1 MQSEEDDMKKLY
13 EASMKSDTST
23 LNILLQKDPLILH
36 RVSLSTFT
44 QTPLHISSLLGHVDF
59 ATSLLNQKP
68 NLAAELNSQGQSP
81 LHLASAEGN
90 SETVDVLL
98 RINAGMCLVADKNGR
113 IPLHLAAMRG
123 RVEVI
128 ERLIGACPE
137 SVRAKTNGGDTV
149 MHLCVKYSHLEALK
163 MLLRFSGKDGD
174 GEILNSMDNDGNNV
188 LQLAVIMKQVETIK
202 YLLSVPKIKVEANT
216 LSSIFKEHPTNLKDY
231 PSQQDSNNSE
241 NGGDWL
247 EKSRG
252 NLMVVATVI
261 AGMAFQAAINPPG
274 GVWESDNKE
283 CKAGT
288 SKLAYTNEARHH
300 QFILNNT
307 ISFCASLAT
316 IIILVSGIPLKKKV
330 YMWILLMG
338 MSITLFFTSATYV
351 VTLAAMKAPHDKAVD
366 HLIAA
371 YTWFWIVFLVVLVAF
386 YIFKFLIYFIKKMFV
401 SLVHVIVS
409 CFRL

>member
-1 MQSEEDDMKKLY
+1 MRSEEDDIKNLY
-13 EASMKSDTST
+13 EASMKFDTST

-36 RVSLSTFT
+36 RISLSAFT
-44 QTPLHISSLLGHVDF
+44 QTPLHISCLLGYVDF
-59 ATSLLNQKP
+59 AASLLNQKP

-90 SETVDVLL
+90 SEIVTTTYVTFSNTNIATLSILLQYECFLCVDVLL
-98 RINAGMCLVADKNGR
+98 SINAGICLVADQNGR

-137 SVRAKTNGGDTV
+137 SVRAKTNCGDTV
-149 MHLCVKYSHLEALK
+149 LHLCVEYSHLEALK
-163 MLLRFSGKDGD
+163 LLVTFLGKNGD
-174 GEILNSMDNDGNNV
+174 GEILNSMDDDGNNI

-274 GVWESDNKE
+274 GVWE
-283 CKAGT
+283 
-288 SKLAYTNEARHH
+288 
-300 QFILNNT
+300 
-307 ISFCASLAT
+307 
-316 IIILVSGIPLKKKV
+316 
-330 YMWILLMG
+330 
-338 MSITLFFTSATYV
+338 
-351 VTLAAMKAPHDKAVD
+351 
-366 HLIAA
+366 
-371 YTWFWIVFLVVLVAF
+371 
-386 YIFKFLIYFIKKMFV
+386 
-401 SLVHVIVS
+401 
-409 CFRL
+409 